1 MEVIWKAKSLPNEE
15 QSKSL
20 SNKINVSTPIANIL
34 VQRGIDTFDK
44 AKQFFRPKITDLHD
58 PFLMKDMDKA
68 YERLKGAVDNGEPMM
83 VYGDYDVDGTTA
95 VSIVYSYFVTLNPNI
110 EYYIPDRYKEGYG
123 ISKIGIDYAK
133 EKGISLIV
141 SLDCGIR
148 SNELIDYA
156 NGLGID
162 FIICDHHLPGET
174 LPNAHSILNPKRS
187 DCHYPYKELSGAG
200 IGFKLVQAY
209 SKKEGFAEDK
219 VMDYIDLVA
228 VSIAADMVDVRGE
241 NRVLAYYGLKKLNEN
256 PSIGLQALIALNPGK
271 KQYTSQDIIFGIGP
285 KINAAGR
292 ISDATAAVRV
302 LIETEYTKA
311 VQLTRVLTERNDE
324 RKELDNDITKNA
336 IEMVESSGELHSHK
350 SIVIVGQD
358 WHKGVIGIVASR
370 MVEQF
375 YKPTIVFSNIDGIL
389 TGSARS
395 VKKFDIHEAITQ
407 CSEWVE
413 QFGGHKYAAGL
424 SIKEENFAS
433 FKQAFEA
440 IVADN
445 IQDDSLLPEVE
456 YDLEIDI
463 DTVDQKFL
471 NLVKQMEPFGPGNPQ
486 PIFYTSNLR
495 CTGPRVLKDRHLKFQ
510 CLQSR
515 GPSIDGIGFGL
526 SEFYPTVS
534 NGAVF
539 QACYSIEENY
549 FNGQVKLQLR
559 IKDIKPAK

>member
-20 SNKINVSTPIANIL
+20 SKEINVSTPIANIL

-68 YERLKGAVDNGEPMM
+68 YERLKEAVYNGEPMM

-156 NGLGID
+156 NDLGID
-162 FIICDHHLPGET
+162 FIICDHHLPGES
-174 LPNAHSILNPKRS
+174 LPNAHAILNPKRS
-187 DCHYPYKELSGAG
+187 DCDYPYKELSGAG
-200 IGFKLVQAY
+200 IGFKLVQAF
-209 SKKEGFAEDK
+209 SKKQGFAEDK

-271 KQYTSQDIIFGIGP
+271 KHYTSQDIIFGIGP

-336 IEMVESSGELHSHK
+336 IEMVESSGELNSHK

-375 YKPTIVFSNIDGIL
+375 YKPTIVFSNIDGML

-395 VKKFDIHEAITQ
+395 VKNFDIHEAITQ

-424 SIKEENFAS
+424 SIKEENFN
-433 FKQAFEA
+433 F
-440 IVADN
+440 I
-445 IQDDSLLPEVE
+445 
-456 YDLEIDI
+456 
-463 DTVDQKFL
+463 
-471 NLVKQMEPFGPGNPQ
+471 
-486 PIFYTSNLR
+486 
-495 CTGPRVLKDRHLKFQ
+495 
-510 CLQSR
+510 
-515 GPSIDGIGFGL
+515 
-526 SEFYPTVS
+526 
-534 NGAVF
+534 
-539 QACYSIEENY
+539 
-549 FNGQVKLQLR
+549 
-559 IKDIKPAK
+559 